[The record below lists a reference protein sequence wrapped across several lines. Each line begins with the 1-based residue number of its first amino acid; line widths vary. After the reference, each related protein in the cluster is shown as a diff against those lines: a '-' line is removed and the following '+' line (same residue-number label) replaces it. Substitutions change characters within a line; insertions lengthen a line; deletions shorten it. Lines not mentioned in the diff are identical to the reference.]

1 MAMKGDGPMV
11 VGLMWSM
18 AVLCVFFTA
27 LRTYTRTVVVKSFG
41 ADDIVFI
48 VACLMFIMYTIF
60 LTISASIG
68 FGQNMWEIPEADIPP
83 TVLYSAIGQ
92 TFSIFGMAIAK
103 WSLGLFLLRLV
114 CTRMHKVAIWLPL
127 ILCFL
132 TSVLCAA
139 FFWFGCTPIEAVWN
153 RAIPGS
159 HCNVLPRVPMY
170 YVYGSTLVFTDF
182 YFALF
187 PWLFIW
193 KLHMKRREKIVILCS
208 MSLGVFAAAFGILR
222 CSQISALTS
231 PNFLKAAVRVI
242 LFAAAEQCV
251 TMICIGIP
259 VCRPLYRQY
268 LNRQASHGSSNSNK
282 VDGTHQSVALRSTA
296 GAETRSKGTTWDE
309 STIRESRVP
318 RAGEPAQHM
327 STSGAGLYADRNRSE
342 GEYFTRERSRSF
354 NTMID
359 SEQGIIK
366 AAREFDVGSAMT

>member
-18 AVLCVFFTA
+18 AVLCIFFTA
-27 LRTYTRTVVVKSFG
+27 LRTYTRTVIVKSFG
-41 ADDIVFI
+41 TDDIVFI
-48 VACLMFIMYTIF
+48 VACFMFIMYTIF

-68 FGQNMWEIPEADIPP
+68 FGQNMWEIPDVDIPP

-114 CTRMHKVAIWLPL
+114 CTRMHKIAIWLPL

-132 TSVLCAA
+132 ASVLCAA

-153 RAIPGS
+153 RALPRS
-159 HCNVLPRVPMY
+159 HCDVLPRVPMY
-170 YVYGSTLVFTDF
+170 YVYGSILVFTDF

-193 KLHMKRREKIVILCS
+193 KLNMKKREKIVVLCS
-208 MSLGVFAAAFGILR
+208 MSLGIFAAAFGILR
-222 CSQISALTS
+222 CSQISGLTS
-231 PNFLKAAVRVI
+231 PNFIKAAVRVI

-259 VCRPLYRQY
+259 VCRPLYRQC
-268 LNRQASHGSSNSNK
+268 LNRRMSRDSSSYNNTC
-282 VDGTHQSVALRSTA
+282 GTHQPVALRSMA
-296 GAETRSKGTTWDE
+296 GSETRSKGATWNR
-309 STIRESRVP
+309 STIRDSHLL
-318 RAGEPAQHM
+318 RAGEPIRHT
-327 STSGAGLYADRNRSE
+327 STSASGFYADENRSDE
-342 GEYFTRERSRSF
+342 EIFACEQRRSSRAAIDPEKGASDRE
-354 NTMID
+354 
-359 SEQGIIK
+359 
-366 AAREFDVGSAMT
+366 EFGVASTKT